1 VLVATLFIRGV
12 GLSGIGVPSISAAYA
27 SVQRADLP
35 MATTALN
42 VVQRLGGP
50 TLTTLCATFLAW
62 RLRAANDSGGL
73 PGAFT
78 AAFVLLCALHAVL
91 FVAALRLPVSVEGA
105 TEHVAERSTD
115 RADPTLLQAAEALA
129 D

>member
-1 VLVATLFIRGV
+1 
-12 GLSGIGVPSISAAYA
+12 
-27 SVQRADLP
+27 

-62 RLRAANDSGGL
+62 RLRPANDSAGL

-78 AAFVLLCALHAVL
+78 AAFALLCALHAVL
-91 FVAALRLPVSVEGA
+91 FVAALRLPLSVEGA
-105 TEHVAERSTD
+105 TEHVPEQSPD